1 MMPLFDLDAMLA
13 PISEDSPS
21 GPDLEYDLDFTA
33 LGLLARPTPGHTVR
47 VFDPAAGKEVDKVT
61 EGKQPD
67 HGAVLKQALALLAR
81 SKDLRVAMLM
91 LPAATRAAGLAG
103 YAEVTRL
110 VLRLCEQYWNSA
122 HPLLD
127 PDDDLDPTTRINIVA
142 GYNDADSGMLA
153 LRGAG
158 LADARTV
165 GRFCVRDIE
174 VAAGELGAAEGQA
187 APTQDA
193 LLAACQRGDPVEL
206 MARAAHVDAAL
217 ADLAAL
223 EALFAGQAGRGPEL
237 GAAKKLLRRVQAL
250 YREAI
255 GADAAAEPEAGAAGE
270 PAAAEAPAAGRPRA
284 ASSRADARAL
294 LAQACDY
301 LERAEPAHPAP
312 LLVRRAIRL
321 LDMNFLDIM
330 RELATPEAVGEFE
343 RLGGLGRE

>member
-1 MMPLFDLDAMLA
+1 MPLFDLDAMLA
-13 PISEDSPS
+13 PVSEDSPS
-21 GPDLEYDLDFTA
+21 GPDLEYDPDFIA

-61 EGKQPD
+61 EGRQPD
-67 HGAVLKQALALLAR
+67 HGAVLRSALALLAR

-110 VLRLCEQYWNSA
+110 VLRLCEQQWRGV

-142 GYNDADSGMLA
+142 GYNDADTGMLA
-153 LRGAG
+153 LRGAA

-165 GRFCVRDIE
+165 GRFSVRDIE
-174 VAAGELGAAEGQA
+174 VAAGEVGAAEGQA
-187 APTQDA
+187 APSQEA
-193 LLAACQRGDPVEL
+193 LLVACQRGDLVEL
-206 MARAAHVDAAL
+206 MARCAHVDAAL
-217 ADLAAL
+217 DDLAAL
-223 EALFAGQAGRGPEL
+223 EALFAVQAGRGPEL
-237 GAAKKLLRRVQAL
+237 GAARKLLRRVQAL
-250 YREAI
+250 YHEAI
-255 GADAAAEPEAGAAGE
+255 GADADAATQPEDAGA
-270 PAAAEAPAAGRPRA
+270 PAAAGAPAGGRLGAPA
-284 ASSRADARAL
+284 SRADARAL

-330 RELATPEAVGEFE
+330 RELTTPEAVGEFE
-343 RLGGLGRE
+343 RLGGLGKQ